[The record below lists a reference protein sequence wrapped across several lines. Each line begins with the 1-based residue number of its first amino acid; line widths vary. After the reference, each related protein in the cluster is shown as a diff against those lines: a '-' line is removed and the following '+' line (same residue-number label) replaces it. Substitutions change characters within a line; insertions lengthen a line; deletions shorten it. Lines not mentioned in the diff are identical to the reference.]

1 MWPGLVLFTLGSA
14 LFLAVAVWNTPRLA
28 DGAAYLA
35 GAGGTDYFVAQASA
49 QTCDKTGCH
58 PYTTGILEHR
68 GTSVHWPGAV
78 APGSRFPVRAPVWP
92 AGEGRTIISGTG
104 DALGAIA
111 QGLLLYLLGAGFAVA
126 FARVARSMTASRRR
140 IPLQCWDAG
149 GAPARTRHPLFTT
162 PQVTASLHDFAVS
175 LWATLTGQFQ

>member
-1 MWPGLVLFTLGSA
+1 VGLVLLTLASA

-35 GAGGTDYFVAQASA
+35 GAGGTDYFVAQANA

-58 PYTTGILEHR
+58 PYTTGVLEHR

-78 APGSRFPVRAPVWP
+78 ASGSRFPVRVPIWP

-104 DALGAIA
+104 DALSAIA
-111 QGLLLYLLGAGFAVA
+111 QGLLLYLIGGGFAVA
-126 FARVARSMTASRRR
+126 LARVVRSMMASRRS
-140 IPLQCWDAG
+140 A
-149 GAPARTRHPLFTT
+149 
-162 PQVTASLHDFAVS
+162 
-175 LWATLTGQFQ
+175 